1 MWASALMLSDGALAI
16 TRTMASNFIHS
27 FWLFSLPPVTPNCG
41 SLKLHVGKTSDSVM
55 VNLDYQLDGELL

>member
-1 MWASALMLSDGALAI
+1 
-16 TRTMASNFIHS
+16 MASNFIHS

-55 VNLDYQLDGELL
+55 VNLDYQLDGELLGN